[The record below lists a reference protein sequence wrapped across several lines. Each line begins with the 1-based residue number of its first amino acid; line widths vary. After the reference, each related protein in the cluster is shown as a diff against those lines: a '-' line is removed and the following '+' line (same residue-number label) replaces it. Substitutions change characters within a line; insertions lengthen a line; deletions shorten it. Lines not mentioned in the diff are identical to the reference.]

1 MYYVGIIF
9 EQNRYYFFTTLMHRK
24 TAKRIYEP
32 FISEMIENTDKDN
45 LKKIINSYQTSK
57 ELNILKKKFSQ
68 SGRPPRKVVV
78 PPEFIILKEDNISD
92 IIDEQRVSKT
102 KIILDE
108 KNDEN
113 NDDIFTSKEKIVL
126 YLKKIFEEKR
136 IILEKFKSDFDLE
149 NELENIYS
157 NSFDDL
163 HPFIKAFGL
172 AAASNESGK
181 IKIKRY

>member
-1 MYYVGIIF
+1 MYYVGIFF
-9 EQNRYYFFTTLMHRK
+9 EKNNYYFFTTLMHRK

-45 LKKIINSYQTSK
+45 FKKTINSYQTSK
-57 ELNILKKKFSQ
+57 ELNIIKKKFSQ

-78 PPEFIILKEDNISD
+78 PPEFIILNEDNISD
-92 IIDEQRVSKT
+92 IIDELRVSKT
-102 KIILDE
+102 KIFLDE
-108 KNDEN
+108 KNDQN

-126 YLKKIFEEKR
+126 YLKRIFEEKR

-149 NELENIYS
+149 NELKNIYS
-157 NSFDDL
+157 NNFDNL

-172 AAASNESGK
+172 VVASNESGK